1 MDTEFH
7 LGTGSD
13 APERPQI
20 KCARIGATRRYLRAG
35 EFPSV
40 SRTAKT
46 VAQTLVEPR
55 LRPRT
60 TIAASS
66 RAAIPAGSSEIRAVL
81 CVAVHPFRY
90 LSGGTHGGPPLR
102 MIIDSGIHVGAG
114 SDSAQISTL
123 NPWNMI
129 YYMVTGK
136 NVAGKLVNG
145 GQQITR
151 EEAIRLYT
159 VNNGWF
165 LKEEAKLG
173 SIEVGKLGDV
183 VVLSDDYFNPVR
195 VPDESIRKLHPVLT
209 IVDGKVV
216 YSSLGQ

>member
-35 EFPSV
+35 ESPSF

-90 LSGGTHGGPPLR
+90 LSGGTLGGPPLR

-123 NPWNMI
+123 NP
-129 YYMVTGK
+129 YMVTGK
-136 NVAGKLVNG
+136 NAKTSPLQFAGETFCCW
-145 GQQITR
+145 QAT
-151 EEAIRLYT
+151 
-159 VNNGWF
+159 
-165 LKEEAKLG
+165 
-173 SIEVGKLGDV
+173 GKPRRTGPSARAPGPLR
-183 VVLSDDYFNPVR
+183 S
-195 VPDESIRKLHPVLT
+195 E
-209 IVDGKVV
+209 
-216 YSSLGQ
+216 

>member
-1 MDTEFH
+1 M
-7 LGTGSD
+7 
-13 APERPQI
+13 
-20 KCARIGATRRYLRAG
+20 
-35 EFPSV
+35 
-40 SRTAKT
+40 
-46 VAQTLVEPR
+46 
-55 LRPRT
+55 RPRT

-90 LSGGTHGGPPLR
+90 LSGGTLGGPPLR

-165 LKEEAKLG
+165 LKG
-173 SIEVGKLGDV
+173 GGQSRFHRGKFGDV

-209 IVDGKVV
+209 IVDGKVATT
-216 YSSLGQ
+216 S